1 MGVTV
6 GYSVGE
12 TSVLIVGVVVSVGL
26 GGVIRLNPPHP
37 MRKKVNADTPTRT
50 LLVIVSR
57 IHITEVS
64 VSFRCDGWIYRG

>member
-6 GYSVGE
+6 GYAVGE
-12 TSVLIVGVVVSVGL
+12 TSVLIVGVAVSVGL
-26 GGVIRLNPPHP
+26 GGVIRLNPPQLIR
-37 MRKKVNADTPTRT
+37 MQVSADTPTRT

-57 IHITEVS
+57 IHITDVS

>member
-26 GGVIRLNPPHP
+26 GGIIRLNPPHP
-37 MRKKVNADTPTRT
+37 MRKNVNADTPTRT
-50 LLVIVSR
+50 LLVIANLHALTRAYRSR
-57 IHITEVS
+57 GS
-64 VSFRCDGWIYRG
+64 GSKAS